1 MSDRP
6 AASRSVE
13 NLKKEAKRWLR
24 ARRAELTARVPNES
38 LVDLFL
44 RAACPDHTS
53 LRGPQARSNL
63 VAHAALPGMSGAP
76 P

>member
-24 ARRAELTARVPNES
+24 AVHTGPGNDAGAN
-38 LVDLFL
+38 
-44 RAACPDHTS
+44 TS
-53 LRGPQARSNL
+53 LRGPLARSNL